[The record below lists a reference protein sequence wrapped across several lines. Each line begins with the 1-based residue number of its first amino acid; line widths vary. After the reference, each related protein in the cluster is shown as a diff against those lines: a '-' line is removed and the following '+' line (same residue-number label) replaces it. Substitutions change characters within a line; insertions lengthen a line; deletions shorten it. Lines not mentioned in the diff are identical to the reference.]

1 MHPDKFYEQRHEQLG
16 HLPGDILLSLAVNEN
31 AEWRFRKAA
40 VEIMLEHGFQQAYK
54 PEVAAL
60 LKEVKDDQSAKEEV
74 RDVVETAIEV
84 PLVVPPEKPNY
95 GPLFASVTTET
106 L

>member
-1 MHPDKFYEQRHEQLG
+1 MHPDTFYEQRYEQLG
-16 HLPGDILLSLAVNEN
+16 HLPGDILFDLARNES

-40 VEIMLEHGFQQAYK
+40 VEIMLEHGFPQAYK
-54 PEVAAL
+54 PEIAAVL
-60 LKEVKDDQSAKEEV
+60 NEVKEDQSTKEEV
-74 RDVVETAIEV
+74 RDIVETATET
-84 PLVVPPEKPNY
+84 PLVPNY